1 MQQARDTDSKR
12 VNGIGIT
19 IGKITSTDNR
29 SGLLFYFEGLFE
41 KGQSPDEEEDDGGQ
55 NDGTDN
61 GPIDNHLDLMPFQLE
76 GIRRLGIDKPIAK
89 EFENG
94 APGNQ
99 SEDDDINEEKQ

>member
-12 VNGIGIT
+12 VNGIRIT
-19 IGKITSTDNR
+19 IGRITSTDNR

-41 KGQSPDEEEDDGGQ
+41 KGQSPDEEDGS
-55 NDGTDN
+55 
-61 GPIDNHLDLMPFQLE
+61 IDNHLDLMPFQLE
-76 GIRRLGIDKPIAK
+76 GFRRLGIDKPIAK

>member
-1 MQQARDTDSKR
+1 MQQARDTGSKR

-19 IGKITSTDNR
+19 IGRKASTDNR
-29 SGLLFYFEGLFE
+29 SGLLFYLEGLFE
-41 KGQSPDEEEDDGGQ
+41 KGQSPDEEEDDDGQ

-61 GPIDNHLDLMPFQLE
+61 GPIDNHLDLMPLPLE
-76 GIRRLGIDKPIAK
+76 GIRRLGIGKPIAK

-99 SEDDDINEEKQ
+99 TEDDDVNEDKQ